1 MKFPLAV
8 CVGLL
13 CTQQG
18 CHAMAA
24 PVKKGY
30 RVCTSSPCSPN
41 GSELLLDALQSLA
54 TEDTTIKEDIC
65 LGGCCTG
72 TVVKPIALNA
82 RRKILSVMAD
92 EQTALTQA
100 EELLRDVDGL
110 DEEKWD
116 VIMAKI
122 QAGEKA
128 LENSREPEICQNCG
142 VGLQL
147 YRGNCAKC
155 GKNPY

>member
-1 MKFPLAV
+1 MKIPLAV
-8 CVGLL
+8 CAGLL
-13 CTQQG
+13 SIRDG
-18 CHAMAA
+18 CHAMATSA
-24 PVKKGY
+24 KKGY

-41 GSELLLDALQSLA
+41 GSELLLDALRSLA
-54 TEDTTIKEDIC
+54 TEGTTIREDIC

-82 RRKILSVMAD
+82 RRQILSVMAD
-92 EQTALTQA
+92 EQTALNKA
-100 EELLRDVDGL
+100 EELLREVDGL

-116 VIMAKI
+116 SLMAKI
-122 QAGEKA
+122 EAGERA
-128 LENSREPEICQNCG
+128 LENSLDPDICQNCG